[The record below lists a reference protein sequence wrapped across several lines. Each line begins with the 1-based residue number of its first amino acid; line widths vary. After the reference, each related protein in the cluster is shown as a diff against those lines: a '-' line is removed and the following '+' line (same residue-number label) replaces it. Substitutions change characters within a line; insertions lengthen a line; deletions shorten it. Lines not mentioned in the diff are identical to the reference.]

1 MFSITYSVIILRCS
15 YYWYTPNITS
25 KERQLSPILTSQR
38 VDIEHLEKKLQR
50 KKREKKEKRKEN
62 GYIKMDFKF
71 EFKSTFY
78 VNRNFACFCVYF
90 TVICQGKLD
99 ASKTLMV
106 K

>member
-1 MFSITYSVIILRCS
+1 MFILLVYAEYNLKRTPVIS
-15 YYWYTPNITS
+15 HSDFAKGWY
-25 KERQLSPILTSQR
+25 KAFGK
-38 VDIEHLEKKLQR
+38 KKLQR
-50 KKREKKEKRKEN
+50 KKREKKEKKKRKEN

>member
-1 MFSITYSVIILRCS
+1 
-15 YYWYTPNITS
+15 
-25 KERQLSPILTSQR
+25 
-38 VDIEHLEKKLQR
+38 
-50 KKREKKEKRKEN
+50 
-62 GYIKMDFKF
+62 MDFKF